1 MSEKGVQRVCGRTG
15 EVLKKGDAKIY
26 FVGILG
32 AGMMPLARLL
42 AEKGYTVSGSDLSAE
57 RHLDD
62 DRITVYKG
70 HSAEQVFGCDL
81 AVYSLAVPKD
91 NSELLAAREAGIP
104 TVSRPELLGALVSEH
119 RISVGVAGT
128 HGKSTT
134 TAMLG
139 EVLSALSPT
148 VICGAE
154 LKEGKSCIL
163 GGGAIAV
170 YEACEYKDAFLATR
184 PTVALLL
191 NLELD
196 HTDYFGDIDA
206 LCSSFLRYAS
216 SAQLTVYNADDE
228 NLTLISRKI
237 EGRAVSFGASSCA
250 DYRYEIDGLGSST
263 RFTVYKHGR
272 RLGAFT
278 LGVMGC
284 FNVQNAVAAIAVA
297 SELGMRAEEIEHGI
311 SSFRGL
317 KRRLEKIGEL
327 SGVPLLYDYAHHPS
341 EIFAGISAVRASGRE
356 RVTVVFRPHTYTR
369 TKSLWDGFVSALS
382 SADRVILTDV
392 FAAREEAIEGI
403 NSRRLAEAI
412 GERAEYAETPE
423 RVAELLRSTTSDSII
438 LMGAGD
444 LYEVLNLLLE
454 KKT

>member
-1 MSEKGVQRVCGRTG
+1 MSERVVRHVRGDIT
-15 EVLKKGDAKIY
+15 EVLWKKGARIH
-26 FVGILG
+26 FIGILG
-32 AGMMPLARLL
+32 SGMMPLAHLL
-42 AEKGYTVSGSDLSAE
+42 AERGYTVSGSDIAEPRNLSSTE
-57 RHLDD
+57 
-62 DRITVYKG
+62 ITFYKG

-81 AVYSLAVPKD
+81 AVYSLAVPK
-91 NSELLAAREAGIP
+91 NNPELISAHEEGIP

-119 RISVGVAGT
+119 AVSVGVAGT
-128 HGKSTT
+128 HGKSTA

-139 EVLSALSPT
+139 AAMSELSPT

-154 LKEGKSCIL
+154 LKGGKSFL
-163 GGGAIAV
+163 SGDGSIAV
-170 YEACEYKDAFLATR
+170 YEACEYRDAFLATQ

-196 HTDYFGDIDA
+196 HTDYFKDIEA
-206 LCSSFLRYAS
+206 LRASFLRYAAS
-216 SAQLTVYNADDE
+216 SQLTVYNADDE
-228 NLTLISRKI
+228 NLSLISNRI
-237 EGRAVSFGASSCA
+237 EGRAISFGASPSA
-250 DYRYEIDGLGSST
+250 DYRYEIDGLGAST
-263 RFTVYKHGR
+263 RFTVYKQGA

-278 LGVMGC
+278 IGVMGC
-284 FNVQNAVAAIAVA
+284 FNVQNAVAAIAAA
-297 SELGMRAEEIEHGI
+297 SELGVSVDRIE
-311 SSFRGL
+311 RGL
-317 KRRLEKIGEL
+317 ASFQGLRRRLEKIGEI
-327 SGVPLLYDYAHHPS
+327 SGVPVLYDYAHHPS

-356 RVTVVFRPHTYTR
+356 HVTVVFRPHTYSR

-423 RVAELLRSTTSDSII
+423 RVALLLRSFTSDSVI

-444 LYEVLNLLLE
+444 HSDVLRVLFEEN
-454 KKT
+454 T